1 MSDEEETSVTEEV
14 EAQEPVSEAPKE
26 STSSEKSPAKTETKE
41 SLREKFRLTKDE
53 EILRDIK
60 PSIFAFIPMYILAL
74 AILGIHLLF
83 DWGTTLDTGN
93 NGTVETILIWLLE
106 IGTVG
111 EIGFVMLMF
120 LLTWWNRMMNGAT
133 SGKWSTSLLMI
144 ITFTPLVLRFD
155 DVIAT
160 LFTDRTTGWIPLNE
174 FHYTFF
180 GVMWS
185 AVFVLA
191 TLFYQRSFHY
201 AITNHRV
208 IYTQHLFIAG
218 DGRRIL
224 FDNISEIRTQR
235 TTLGALLGFNT
246 IITDT
251 GNQLDIGE
259 ETMGVSGGSASSGGG
274 DGSIEGQ
281 ITKSIFKRF
290 FVFLTYQR
298 SRKVDLP
305 DPRHCF
311 YCISN
316 WKDIEQLLNE
326 MHQRHSSSG
335 MLTDLKEQLL
345 SEKN

>member
-1 MSDEEETSVTEEV
+1 MSDEEETPESNEE
-14 EAQEPVSEAPKE
+14 SSAPAE
-26 STSSEKSPAKTETKE
+26 ETAVAGTDKTTALETNQ
-41 SLREKFRLTKDE
+41 SLKEKFRLTKDE
-53 EILRDIK
+53 EILKTVK
-60 PSIFAFIPMYILAL
+60 PSIFAFLPMYFLAAL
-74 AILGIHLLF
+74 ILGIHLLF
-83 DWGTTLDTGN
+83 GWGSNLEAGDDTG
-93 NGTVETILIWLLE
+93 TLATILLFLLDV
-106 IGTVG
+106 GTVG

-133 SGKWSTSLLMI
+133 SGKWSTVLLML
-144 ITFTPLVLRFD
+144 ITFTPIILRFD
-155 DVIAT
+155 DIIAA
-160 LFTDRTTGWIPLNE
+160 LFTDRDTGWIPLDE
-174 FHYTFF
+174 FYYTFF

-185 AVFVLA
+185 TIFVLA

-235 TTLGALLGFNT
+235 TMLGALLGFNT

-251 GNQLDIGE
+251 GSGLDVGE
-259 ETMGVSGGSASSGGG
+259 ESMGVSGGAAPGASSGG
-274 DGSIEGQ
+274 DGSVEGK

-298 SRKVDLP
+298 SRKIDLP

-311 YCISN
+311 YCINN
-316 WKDIEQLLNE
+316 WRSVEELLNE

-335 MLTDLKEQLL
+335 MLTDLKEHLT
-345 SEKN
+345 SGND

>member
-1 MSDEEETSVTEEV
+1 MSDEEE
-14 EAQEPVSEAPKE
+14 APESNEE
-26 STSSEKSPAKTETKE
+26 STASVDAAVPTETKE
-41 SLREKFRLTKDE
+41 ESTLETKQSLRDKFRLTKDE
-53 EILRDIK
+53 EILREIK
-60 PSIFAFIPMYILAL
+60 PSIFAFVPMYILAI

-83 DWGTTLDTGN
+83 GWGSELEAGKDTG
-93 NGTVETILIWLLE
+93 TIATILLWLLD

-133 SGKWSTSLLMI
+133 SGKWSTILLML
-144 ITFTPLVLRFD
+144 ITFTPIILRVD
-155 DVIAT
+155 DIVAA
-160 LFTDRTTGWIPLNE
+160 LFAPDRDTGWIPFNE
-174 FHYTFF
+174 FYYTFF

-185 AVFVLA
+185 IIFVLA

-235 TTLGALLGFNT
+235 TMLGALLGFNT
-246 IITDT
+246 LITDT
-251 GNQLDIGE
+251 GNQLDLGE
-259 ETMGVSGGSASSGGG
+259 ESMGVSGGAASGGG

-281 ITKSIFKRF
+281 ITKSIFRRF

-298 SRKVDLP
+298 SRKIDLP

-311 YCISN
+311 YCISD
-316 WKDIEQLLNE
+316 WKGVEELLNE

-335 MLTDLKEQLL
+335 MLTDLKDQLL
-345 SEKN
+345 SDKN

>member
-14 EAQEPVSEAPKE
+14 EAQEPVPEKPKE
-26 STSSEKSPAKTETKE
+26 STPSEKSPAKAETKE
-41 SLREKFRLTKDE
+41 SLRDKFRLTKDE

-60 PSIFAFIPMYILAL
+60 PSVFAFIPMYILAV

-93 NGTVETILIWLLE
+93 SGTVETILIWLLE

-133 SGKWSTSLLMI
+133 SGKWSTTLLMI

-185 AVFVLA
+185 SVFVLA

-259 ETMGVSGGSASSGGG
+259 ETMGVSGGSAGGGGG
-274 DGSIEGQ
+274 DGSIESK
-281 ITKSIFKRF
+281 ITKSIFRRF

-345 SEKN
+345 SEKD